1 MARIAVI
8 AVHGVADQ
16 QPNDSARQVASLLTD
31 FGGGAFQSMGED
43 RLHIPVDP
51 VLARDPNCGKP
62 GASERSEWV
71 RSRLETPS
79 NPAACDDSS
88 DEKTASYQFMHNQL
102 RCYKKD
108 EQRRAFDTIRIRL
121 KRGADDVDVY
131 EAYWAD
137 LSRLGN
143 GMMVFFT
150 QLYQLLLHLPSLGRV
165 VTDYEAA
172 LQGSSGPWRA
182 FSRVQGWA
190 VRTLTLGIALL
201 NLALATLIAPL
212 VATHFSRSIQDETLW
227 LLAGG
232 VIALALVAV
241 VGFVLSQL
249 RSVPFVVWIGA
260 PPLVGFGAFIGGAY
274 LTEAISAATMVAAIA
289 WIASAAVACY
299 FLYQYD
305 LRRPHALVVGIVFIL
320 LTGIVFGSYVVRMS
334 PQIAEACLKTFVAI
348 DALLTVV
355 WSVHI
360 TLIVLALLL
369 GWFASRRSCP
379 ERTLEARNG
388 AWTARAT
395 LALSTSLFANLTLAG
410 WMAVTNA
417 LGKLVKK
424 DGISVYFFGRSQ
436 PYTFSEAI
444 DKILLPNVRLGF
456 LTVALATVLLIVALI
471 WSIFPSVE
479 NEIKPPHFADST
491 KPGHS
496 ERLGTWLTT
505 GLDALPRAVDVFT
518 WVWVVLL
525 IAGIWHG
532 VHVFRMYHSRELWAQ
547 LIFAMYTHSSIVDQ
561 LLPLAG
567 TLLLAMIATQ
577 VWLPAAG
584 GALDVGLDVDNY
596 IREHPSD
603 DTPRARFAE
612 RFLSLFEYLWNGNYD
627 KVVFVAHSQ
636 GTVITADL
644 LRFLRIASGK
654 RAFSCPT
661 ILFTMGCPLRQ
672 LYWRAFPPLYDW
684 MTNEL
689 QMCDEVGVDEWI
701 NHYRSGDYVGRWV
714 WNRTD
719 GNEWDPNGAWHP
731 GGNLN
736 ITDGCI
742 GAGAH
747 VHYWDGTANAIGKKL
762 ISIV

>member
-1 MARIAVI
+1 MHLVLSSTDSIVPAGLKKDRRVPLQLWNSHHRERCAMARIAVI

-79 NPAACDDSS
+79 NPAAWDDSS

-274 LTEAISAATMVAAIA
+274 LTEAISAATM
-289 WIASAAVACY
+289 
-299 FLYQYD
+299 
-305 LRRPHALVVGIVFIL
+305 
-320 LTGIVFGSYVVRMS
+320 
-334 PQIAEACLKTFVAI
+334 
-348 DALLTVV
+348 
-355 WSVHI
+355 
-360 TLIVLALLL
+360 
-369 GWFASRRSCP
+369 
-379 ERTLEARNG
+379 
-388 AWTARAT
+388 
-395 LALSTSLFANLTLAG
+395 
-410 WMAVTNA
+410 
-417 LGKLVKK
+417 
-424 DGISVYFFGRSQ
+424 
-436 PYTFSEAI
+436 
-444 DKILLPNVRLGF
+444 
-456 LTVALATVLLIVALI
+456 
-471 WSIFPSVE
+471 
-479 NEIKPPHFADST
+479 
-491 KPGHS
+491 
-496 ERLGTWLTT
+496 
-505 GLDALPRAVDVFT
+505 
-518 WVWVVLL
+518 
-525 IAGIWHG
+525 
-532 VHVFRMYHSRELWAQ
+532 
-547 LIFAMYTHSSIVDQ
+547 
-561 LLPLAG
+561 
-567 TLLLAMIATQ
+567 
-577 VWLPAAG
+577 
-584 GALDVGLDVDNY
+584 
-596 IREHPSD
+596 
-603 DTPRARFAE
+603 
-612 RFLSLFEYLWNGNYD
+612 
-627 KVVFVAHSQ
+627 
-636 GTVITADL
+636 
-644 LRFLRIASGK
+644 
-654 RAFSCPT
+654 
-661 ILFTMGCPLRQ
+661 
-672 LYWRAFPPLYDW
+672 
-684 MTNEL
+684 
-689 QMCDEVGVDEWI
+689 
-701 NHYRSGDYVGRWV
+701 
-714 WNRTD
+714 
-719 GNEWDPNGAWHP
+719 
-731 GGNLN
+731 
-736 ITDGCI
+736 
-742 GAGAH
+742 
-747 VHYWDGTANAIGKKL
+747 
-762 ISIV
+762 